1 MSFDRAM
8 TTLAGLTASAEALA
22 ALGARLRADTEGLA
36 LDPAIGAA
44 VDGVVAQL
52 GVEPDA
58 LTPTERGTVALF
70 ARAFLRQAADLIDHP
85 ERPPGW
91 GYEDPVVLLSLG
103 RGSASIVS
111 AFAAVP
117 ELVERLS
124 RDGAALLDVGAGVAA
139 LSVAFCRAFDGLRV
153 VGLEPWGP
161 ALRLGQR
168 EISEAGLA
176 GRIELRAQ
184 RVEELADREA
194 YDVVWLAGPFLPPAI
209 VPAAL
214 RHSLSA
220 LKPGGRV
227 VFGLYSEPADDLA
240 RRLVALR
247 TIRSG
252 GHPSTGPELVEA
264 LEEAGFEGARELE
277 PTWTA
282 PVRLVVA
289 SRPALTRAAARR
301 GQGFPRPPG

>member
-1 MSFDRAM
+1 MSFDQAM
-8 TTLAGLTASAEALA
+8 ITLARLTASAEALA
-22 ALGARLRADTEGLA
+22 ALGARLRADTEELA
-36 LDPAIGAA
+36 LDPAIGDA

-52 GVEPDA
+52 GVEPLA
-58 LTPTERGTVALF
+58 LSPTERGTVALF

-111 AFAAVP
+111 AFAEVP
-117 ELVERLS
+117 ELVRLLS
-124 RDGAALLDVGAGVAA
+124 RDGATLLDVGAGVAA
-139 LSVAFCRAFDGLRV
+139 LSVAFCRAFPDLHV

-184 RVEELADREA
+184 RIEELVDEEV
-194 YDVVWLAGPFLPPAI
+194 YDVAWLAGQFLPPAI

-214 RHSLSA
+214 RHARRS

-227 VFGLYSEPADDLA
+227 VFGLYAEPEDELA

-252 GHPSTGPELVEA
+252 GHPAAGDKLVGA
-264 LEEAGFEGARELE
+264 LEEAGFGDAREVE
-277 PTWTA
+277 RVWAA

-289 SRPALTRAAARR
+289 EKAAAR
-301 GQGFPRPPG
+301 

>member
-1 MSFDRAM
+1 MSFDHAM
-8 TTLAGLTASAEALA
+8 ATLARLTASAEALA

-36 LDPAIGAA
+36 LDPAIAAA
-44 VDGVVAQL
+44 VDGVVTEL
-52 GVEPDA
+52 GVEPEA
-58 LTPTERGTVALF
+58 LTPTEQGTVALF

-91 GYEDPVVLLSLG
+91 GYDDPVVLLSLG

-111 AFAAVP
+111 AFANVP
-117 ELVERLS
+117 ELVSLLE
-124 RDGAALLDVGAGVAA
+124 RDGATLLDVGAGVAA
-139 LSVAFCRAFDGLRV
+139 LSVEFCRMFPGLNI

-168 EISEAGLA
+168 EIADSGLS

-184 RVEELADREA
+184 RVEELVDVDA
-194 YDVVWLAGPFLPPAI
+194 YDVAWLAGPFLPPAI

-214 RHSLSA
+214 RHTFGA

-227 VFGLYSEPADDLA
+227 VFGLYAGPPDPLA
-240 RRLVALR
+240 QRLVALR

-252 GHPSTGPELVEA
+252 GHPASGPELVSA
-264 LEEAGFEGARELE
+264 LSEVGFVGARELE
-277 PTWTA
+277 RTWAA

-289 SRPALTRAAARR
+289 ERS
-301 GQGFPRPPG
+301 PGSPGPGLPIRISGS

>member
-1 MSFDRAM
+1 MSYEQAM
-8 TTLAGLTASAEALA
+8 TTLTRLTASAEALA

-36 LDPAIGAA
+36 LDPAIAAA
-44 VDGVVAQL
+44 VDGVVVEL
-52 GVEPDA
+52 GVDPSL

-70 ARAFLRQAADLIDHP
+70 ARAFLRQAADLIDNP

-111 AFAAVP
+111 AFTEVP
-117 ELVERLS
+117 ELVALLS
-124 RDGAALLDVGAGVAA
+124 RPGATLLDVGAGVAA
-139 LSVAFCRAFDGLRV
+139 LSVEFCRAFGELHV

-168 EISEAGLA
+168 EISEAGLSA
-176 GRIELRAQ
+176 RIELRAQ
-184 RVEELADREA
+184 RVEELADVDA
-194 YDVVWLAGPFLPPAI
+194 YDVGWLAGPFLPPAI

-214 RHSLSA
+214 RHTYAA

-227 VFGLYSEPADDLA
+227 VFGLYGGTPGGLQQ
-240 RRLVALR
+240 RLVELR

-252 GHPSTGPELVEA
+252 GQDASGAEVVGA
-264 LEEAGFEGARELE
+264 LSEAGFVGAREVLR
-277 PTWTA
+277 TWGA

-289 SRPALTRAAARR
+289 EKTA
-301 GQGFPRPPG
+301 Q